1 MNNTENALLNL
12 VDAYKRY
19 KSTRA
24 TQSFFLPHDWVRNL
38 SDSEQS
44 RVKDL
49 VRELNEERLAKCKD
63 KVLDAA
69 VDFVLFYQEEGLT
82 LGD

>member
-12 VDAYKRY
+12 IDAYKRY
-19 KSTRA
+19 ESIRD
-24 TQSFFLPHDWVRNL
+24 TQSISLPHDWIRNL

-44 RVKDL
+44 RIKKL
-49 VRELNEERLAKCKD
+49 VRELNEERLAECKD
-63 KVLDAA
+63 DVLNAA
-69 VDFVLFYQEEGLT
+69 ADVVLFYQAEGLK

>member
-12 VDAYKRY
+12 IDAYKRY
-19 KSTRA
+19 KSTSA
-24 TQSFFLPHDWVRNL
+24 TQSISLPHDWIRYL

-44 RVKDL
+44 RIKEL
-49 VRELNEERLAKCKD
+49 VRELNEERLAECKD
-63 KVLDAA
+63 DVLTAA
-69 VDFVLFYQEEGLT
+69 GNFARFYQAEGLT